1 MTRTTQKLDPRFDL
15 VLERIIDAP
24 KELVWN
30 AWTQPE
36 HVKKWFTP
44 APWSTPDC
52 EIDLRPGGIFRTVNR
67 SPEGEEF
74 TNVGC
79 YLEVVKGERLVW
91 TMALAPGFRPSK
103 GREDV
108 PVFTA
113 VISFEAHGKGTKYT
127 AVAMHLDEAGSKK
140 HAELG
145 FYEGWGTVT
154 DQLVALVTRGH

>member
-1 MTRTTQKLDPRFDL
+1 MTRTAQKLDPRLDL

-24 KELVWN
+24 KDLVWN

-44 APWSTPDC
+44 APWSTSDC

-74 TNVGC
+74 TNVCC
-79 YLEVVKGERLVW
+79 YLEVVKGERLIW
-91 TMALAPGFRPSK
+91 TMALEPGFRPSQ
-103 GREDV
+103 GRKDI

-145 FYEGWGTVT
+145 FHEGWGAAT
-154 DQLVALVTRGH
+154 DQLVKLVTAGH